1 MRVAVGG
8 DWLLQSCLFGL
19 SPHNHSPLKSRAG
32 HTGKREHTMRLT
44 FIANI
49 LALASLASPAV
60 QAQSSYTWAGP
71 TLLSAG
77 LTTNGCNLRIPS
89 ATHNG
94 SLGLSNI
101 FVTVSN
107 RGTAAVRITA
117 DVELSGNNSR
127 KTGSI
132 SGVVQGNSATASMQ
146 AMTPGGSTR
155 DGTTL
160 RVRVTSCVPNT
171 P

>member
-1 MRVAVGG
+1 M
-8 DWLLQSCLFGL
+8 WLNFLSVQSCLFGL
-19 SPHNHSPLKSRAG
+19 SPHNQLSLQRPAG

-49 LALASLASPAV
+49 LALASLASSAV
-60 QAQSSYTWAGP
+60 QAQSSFTWQGP
-71 TLLSAG
+71 TLQSAG
-77 LTTNGCNLRIPS
+77 LTTNGCHLRIPS
-89 ATHNG
+89 ATHSG

-101 FVTVSN
+101 FVTVQN

-127 KTGSI
+127 KSGTI
-132 SGVVQGNSATASMQ
+132 SGVAPGNSASASIQ
-146 AMTPGGSTR
+146 AFAPGGSTR

-160 RVRVTSCVPNT
+160 RVRITSCVPYT

>member
-1 MRVAVGG
+1 MRKTLTAAT
-8 DWLLQSCLFGL
+8 LLL
-19 SPHNHSPLKSRAG
+19 A
-32 HTGKREHTMRLT
+32 
-44 FIANI
+44 
-49 LALASLASPAV
+49 ALASQPA
-60 QAQSSYTWAGP
+60 QAQSAYTWQGP
-71 TLLSAG
+71 TLQSAG
-77 LTTNGCNLRIPS
+77 LNTNGCNLRVPS
-89 ATHNG
+89 ATHSG

-101 FVTVSN
+101 FVTVQN
-107 RGTAAVRITA
+107 RGTGAVRITG

-132 SGVVQGNSATASMQ
+132 SGIVQGNSQTASMQ

-160 RVRVTSCVPNT
+160 RVRITTCVPYT

>member
-1 MRVAVGG
+1 MTPAA
-8 DWLLQSCLFGL
+8 LLIASF
-19 SPHNHSPLKSRAG
+19 AG
-32 HTGKREHTMRLT
+32 QH
-44 FIANI
+44 A
-49 LALASLASPAV
+49 
-60 QAQSSYTWAGP
+60 QAQSAYTWQGP
-71 TLLSAG
+71 TLQSAG
-77 LTTNGCNLRIPS
+77 LNTNGCNLRVPS
-89 ATHNG
+89 ATHSG

-101 FVTVSN
+101 FVSVMN

-132 SGVVQGNSATASMQ
+132 SGIISANPAIASMQ

-155 DGTTL
+155 DNTTL
-160 RVRVTSCVPNT
+160 RVRITSCVPYT

>member
-1 MRVAVGG
+1 MRFLMTPAI
-8 DWLLQSCLFGL
+8 LL
-19 SPHNHSPLKSRAG
+19 AA
-32 HTGKREHTMRLT
+32 T
-44 FIANI
+44 
-49 LALASLASPAV
+49 LATH
-60 QAQSSYTWAGP
+60 QAQAQAAYTWQGP

-77 LTTNGCNLRIPS
+77 LTTNGCNLRVPQ
-89 ATHNG
+89 ATHSG

-101 FVTVSN
+101 FVSVQN
-107 RGTAAVRITA
+107 RGSAAVRITA

-132 SGVVQGNSATASMQ
+132 SGIIHANPAIASMQ

-155 DGTTL
+155 DNTTL
-160 RVRVTSCVPNT
+160 RVRITSCVPYT